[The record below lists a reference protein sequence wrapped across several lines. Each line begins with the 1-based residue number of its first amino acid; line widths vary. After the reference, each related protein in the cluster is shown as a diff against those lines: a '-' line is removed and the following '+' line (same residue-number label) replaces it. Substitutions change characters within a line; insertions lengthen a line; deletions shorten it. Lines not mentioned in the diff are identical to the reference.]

1 MTDSKNEDN
10 KEIQVI
16 LIKRS
21 NSFYW
26 EVTDGVPI
34 HRFERKEDA
43 EKLAEHLQA
52 HPEEIETERRQQGLP

>member
-1 MTDSKNEDN
+1 MTENTDEDN
-10 KEIQVI
+10 KDIQVI

-43 EKLAEHLQA
+43 EKLAEHLRA
-52 HPEEIETERRQQGLP
+52 HPEEIEAERKSQGLP